1 MTSGLVLSGG
11 GGKGAYQIGALRALS
26 AAGFSPHYVAGT
38 SIGALNGAL
47 LVQGDLDRA
56 ERCWRE
62 LGREKIVQVDV
73 RKIVRNLTL
82 LFLTLLPTPKG
93 RLRGAKATLQAI
105 EIVFSLL
112 MARSFHAVL
121 IREGLLRT
129 DRVTNLFD
137 QYLDYATICH
147 APTHL
152 SVCVYQN
159 DPLLTFHRGVT
170 TYHRAASLD
179 VWTLRRLLLAST
191 AIPVLFPAID
201 AGEKLLH
208 DGGVG
213 DNAPI
218 RAVAEHRPDQIVVI
232 YLKQGA
238 GTNTSLYPGMRIL
251 DIAPSR
257 SLGPF
262 PVSTMNFDLKR
273 ITELLELG
281 YQDAQKVL
289 AKV

>member
-26 AAGFSPHYVAGT
+26 AAGFSPQYVAGT

-47 LVQGDLDRA
+47 LVQGDLARA
-56 ERCWRE
+56 ERCWQE
-62 LGREKIVQVDV
+62 IGHEQVIQVDV
-73 RKIVRNLTL
+73 KKILRSLTFL
-82 LFLTLLPTPKG
+82 LLTLLPTPKG
-93 RLRGAKATLQAI
+93 RLRGAKATLQAM

-137 QYLDYATICH
+137 QYLDYDTLCRT
-147 APTHL
+147 PTHL

-159 DPLLTFHRGVT
+159 DPLLTFRRGCT
-170 TYHRAASLD
+170 AYHRVASLD
-179 VWTLRRLLLAST
+179 AWTLRRLLLAST
-191 AIPVLFPAID
+191 AIPVLFPAIVV
-201 AGEKLLH
+201 GGKLLH

-213 DNAPI
+213 DNTPI
-218 RAVAEHRPDQIVVI
+218 RAVAAHRPDQIVVI
-232 YLKQGA
+232 YLKAGA
-238 GTNTSLYPGMRIL
+238 RTNTSLYPGMRIF

-262 PVSTMNFDLKR
+262 PVSTINFDPQR
-273 ITELLELG
+273 ITALLELG
-281 YQDAQKVL
+281 YQDAQQAL
-289 AKV
+289 AKS